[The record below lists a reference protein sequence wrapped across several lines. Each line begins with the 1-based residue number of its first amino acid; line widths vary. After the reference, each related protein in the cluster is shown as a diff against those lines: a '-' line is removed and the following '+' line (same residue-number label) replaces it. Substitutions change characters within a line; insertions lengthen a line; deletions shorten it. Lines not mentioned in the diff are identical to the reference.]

1 LNELFQTYGPIAFPV
16 FFVGLWLIVT
26 TILGALSGWYAL
38 MRRYPDRAE
47 TPLLTLGY
55 QSGSMGLLV
64 SYGGLLTLSVCPS
77 GLRVGMNRLFGPFCR
92 NFFVP
97 WTESRIIR
105 RRMFL
110 LWPVAQLAFGDPV
123 AGTLSI
129 SADVADRLARAAP
142 GSWPEAGPY
151 PRPRPG
157 SVFLTLLAQWAAI
170 TTLAALFFPLAPR
183 LMDPRG
189 AAIPPVAVA
198 ILFPAIVF
206 GVFSLVRFIRRV
218 RN

>member
-16 FFVGLWLIVT
+16 FFVGLWLVVT

-47 TPLLTLGY
+47 TPLLTLRY
-55 QSGSMGLLV
+55 QSGSMGLMV
-64 SYGGLLTLSVCPS
+64 SYGGLLTLSACPS
-77 GLRVGMNRLFGPFCR
+77 GLRVGMNRLFGPFWR

-97 WTESRIIR
+97 WTEIRIIR
-105 RRMFL
+105 RRMIL
-110 LWPVAQLAFGDPV
+110 LWLAAQLAVGDPV

-129 SADVADRLARAAP
+129 SADVADRLARAAQ

-157 SVFLTLLAQWAAI
+157 TAFVTLLAQWAAV
-170 TTLAALFFPLAPR
+170 TTLAALFFTLAPR
-183 LMDPRG
+183 LMAPRG
-189 AAIPPVAVA
+189 ATAPPVAVG

-206 GVFSLVRFIRRV
+206 GVVFLVKFIRQV

>member
-1 LNELFQTYGPIAFPV
+1 MNELVQTYGPIAFPA
-16 FFVGLWLIVT
+16 FFVGLWLVVT

-38 MRRYPDRAE
+38 MRRYPDRSE
-47 TPLLTLGY
+47 TPLLTLRY
-55 QSGSMGLLV
+55 QSGSMGFLV
-64 SYGGLLTLSVCPS
+64 NYGRLLTLSACPS
-77 GLRVGMNRLFGPFCR
+77 GLRIGMNRLFGPFCR

-105 RRMFL
+105 RGMFL

-129 SADVADRLARAAP
+129 SADVADRLARAAQ

-151 PRPRPG
+151 PRPRP
-157 SVFLTLLAQWAAI
+157 SAVFVTLLGQWAAG
-170 TTLAALFFPLAPR
+170 TTLAALFFTLAPR
-183 LMDPRG
+183 FMAPRG
-189 AAIPPVAVA
+189 APVPPVAVG

-206 GVFSLVRFIRRV
+206 GIFYLVKFVRQV